1 MQSIS
6 SDARFLGVDLKAL
19 WQEIRQLW
27 LRTTQK
33 ALSSWLTPAAPV
45 VLLHADGTQSFWLG
59 DKIQSSDSKAAK
71 NSFIAVELPSEQ
83 VLLRTFSVPL
93 IRDADIADAIAL
105 EARTSSPFAE
115 PDLVWGH
122 RIRSQNAGPSS
133 VELAIASRKRIEAYL
148 ATQAVRLQGGATP
161 EVWVLAPLVP
171 PIVLRGFGEGLRG
184 AFAKKMRRLGYAL
197 LLLALVLAVG
207 IAVTPTAQLR
217 LRAVE
222 AVFAYD
228 GAVQRTASAARQRE
242 ALMQSVDKLGGLS
255 QMLMGR
261 IEPLRVL
268 DKLTAVLPDD
278 TALQSFK
285 LQGTKVTIAGDTANT
300 STLLQVL
307 GAQPGLRDVRAPSA
321 ATRLL
326 VAPKE
331 SFVIEFMLDPQVF
344 GVVAAPS
351 SAVPTPPV
359 PPVGANLGA
368 AALPEPSSVPDP
380 VVVQGT
386 GPTLQPGI
394 PSAAPVATFGGR
406 ATFGGTMPKPP
417 AAPTSAAP
425 QSTIKP

>member
-19 WQEIRQLW
+19 WPEIRQLW

-33 ALSSWLTPAAPV
+33 TLSSWLTPAASV
-45 VLLHADGTQSFWLG
+45 VLLHADGTQSCWLG
-59 DKIQSSDSKAAK
+59 DKRQPSESKAAK
-71 NSFIAVELPSEQ
+71 NSFVAVELPSEQ

-122 RIRSQNAGPSS
+122 RIRSQNAGPRS
-133 VELAIASRKRIEAYL
+133 VELAIASRKRIDAYL
-148 ATQAVRLQGGATP
+148 ATQAARLQGGATP

-184 AFAKKMRRLGYAL
+184 AFAKQKRRLGYAL
-197 LLLALVLAVG
+197 LLLALVLVVG

-242 ALMQSVDKLGGLS
+242 ELMRSVDKLGGLS
-255 QMLMGR
+255 QMLVGR

-307 GAQPGLRDVRAPSA
+307 GAQPGMRDVRAPSA

-351 SAVPTPPV
+351 SAVPDFPV
-359 PPVGANLGA
+359 PPVGSNPGA
-368 AALPEPSSVPDP
+368 AALPEPASVPAP
-380 VVVQGT
+380 VAVQGT
-386 GPTLQPGI
+386 SPAPQPGG

-406 ATFGGTMPKPP
+406 ATFGGTIPKPP
-417 AAPTSAAP
+417 AAPASAAP